1 MALTKQDRRLKIRR
15 SIRKKTNGTA
25 ELPRLSVF
33 RSNKHIFAQVI
44 DDLNGVTLVSASS
57 LSKEISDNKDINK
70 TEQAKLVGK
79 LVAEKAV
86 EKGVASVI
94 FDRGGFLYHG
104 RIKSLA
110 DSAREGGLKF

>member
-15 SIRKKTNGTA
+15 SIRKKISGTT
-25 ELPRLSVF
+25 ETPRFSVF
-33 RSNKHIFAQVI
+33 RSNKHIFAQLV
-44 DDLNGVTLVSASS
+44 DDLNAVTLVSASS
-57 LSKEISDNKDINK
+57 LSKEIAGKKDINK
-70 TEQAKLVGK
+70 TEQAKLVGELIAK
-79 LVAEKAV
+79 KAAEKNISTAL
-86 EKGVASVI
+86 

>member
-15 SIRKKTNGTA
+15 SIRKKIKGTA
-25 ELPRLSVF
+25 ETPRFSVF
-33 RSNKHIFAQVI
+33 RSNKHIFAQLV
-44 DDLNGVTLVSASS
+44 DDLNAVTLVSASS
-57 LSKEISDNKDINK
+57 LSKEISDKKDINK
-70 TEQAKLVGK
+70 TEQAKLVGELIAK
-79 LVAEKAV
+79 KAGEK
-86 EKGVASVI
+86 EISSVL

>member
-15 SIRKKTNGTA
+15 SIRKKIKGTA
-25 ELPRLSVF
+25 ETPRFSVF
-33 RSNKHIFAQVI
+33 RSNKHIFAQLV
-44 DDLNGVTLVSASS
+44 DDLNAVTLVSASS
-57 LSKEISDNKDINK
+57 LSKEIADKKDINK
-70 TEQAKLVGK
+70 TEQAKLVGELIAK
-79 LVAEKAV
+79 KAGEK
-86 EKGVASVI
+86 EISSVL